1 MSRYEVLYSKVE
13 IYFNA
18 LKDEEG
24 YISINKKN
32 VKVHFREIDIIKRI
46 CCRILVD
53 NGISKGQLIDL
64 GFYKSFEEVYSAIS
78 KRGKIIDGKD
88 IGLIAQKFCKE
99 NPLEKI
105 FDC

>member
-13 IYFNA
+13 IYFDT

-53 NGISKGQLIDL
+53 NGISKGQIIDL
-64 GFYKSFEEVYSAIS
+64 GLYKSFEEVYSAIS
-78 KRGKIIDGKD
+78 KRGKTIDGKD